1 MTDPGKPWQRRKRD
15 LREVSHRERGKEIS
29 SRAVY
34 RGGITRGGV
43 GLAGEE
49 GWNIPRPCLLRVIRK
64 PLSLD
69 HPLPGGRASVWR
81 LPVGSRAGEVS
92 CLKPC
97 EGITSLAVYR
107 WGNPPSPV
115 LRCSRKPDDARVSTG
130 IPNEDGG
137 SISYRPRPPRI
148 RIGRGG
154 WRSTQAGAQSHERR
168 KRTPISGYFLL
179 VSINNRLI
187 SEFCPGL
194 KYWFDGLYCTL

>member
-29 SRAVY
+29 SR
-34 RGGITRGGV
+34 RGGISRGGV

-69 HPLPGGRASVWR
+69 RPLSRGRASVWR
-81 LPVGSRAGEVS
+81 LAVGSRAGEVS

-107 WGNPPSPV
+107 WGNPPSPA

-137 SISYRPRPPRI
+137 SILIQTPAAPDPDWKRWAAMSPPPESVHT
-148 RIGRGG
+148 GRG
-154 WRSTQAGAQSHERR
+154 TI
-168 KRTPISGYFLL
+168 P
-179 VSINNRLI
+179 
-187 SEFCPGL
+187 
-194 KYWFDGLYCTL
+194 